1 MVLTLHTTRLTVRR
15 RTRQASVGLV
25 VLGLHLAGVLVWWTA
40 GQHSS
45 MRMARVETRLPSIS
59 VSLPVLGKPDSE
71 QVRRPQRLQDPTATT
86 RPRDTTKPAD
96 PRFTADVAT
105 APTASGTS
113 IPLEPSSPAEAQ
125 TPGAPA
131 LNLNLSRKDISS
143 TAPRS
148 FAEQSPFRGS
158 LPKTVERQIASAAA
172 ETGPWTEERIDND
185 RIRMRRGNTCV
196 MVERPR
202 AASIDPFSEAAGR
215 IPWRSSKPQECTD

>member
-1 MVLTLHTTRLTVRR
+1 MFLTIHSTPLTVRR

-25 VLGLHLAGVLVWWTA
+25 VLGLHLAGVLVWWTV

-59 VSLPVLGKPDSE
+59 VSLPVLAKPDTE
-71 QVRRPQRLQDPTATT
+71 QARRPQRMQDPTATT
-86 RPRDTTKPAD
+86 RQRDTTKPAD

-105 APTASGTS
+105 APSASGIS
-113 IPLEPSSPAEAQ
+113 IPLEPSSPAEEQ

-148 FAEQSPFRGS
+148 FAEQSPFRGR
-158 LPKTVERQIASAAA
+158 LPKTVERQIANAAA
-172 ETGPWTEERIDND
+172 ETGPWTEERLDYN
-185 RIRMRRGNTCV
+185 RIRFRRGNTCLT
-196 MVERPR
+196 MHRPNPV
-202 AASIDPFSEAAGR
+202 SIDPLSEAAG
-215 IPWRSSKPQECTD
+215 PGAWLTPGPEECTD

>member
-1 MVLTLHTTRLTVRR
+1 MVLAINTTRLTVRR
-15 RTRQASVGLV
+15 RTSQASVGLV

-59 VSLPVLGKPDSE
+59 VSLPVLAKPDTE
-71 QVRRPQRLQDPTATT
+71 QARRPQRMQDPIAKT
-86 RPRDTTKPAD
+86 RQRDTTKPAD
-96 PRFTADVAT
+96 PSYTADIAT
-105 APTASGTS
+105 APTTGAISLPS
-113 IPLEPSSPAEAQ
+113 EPSASTEAQ

-131 LNLNLSRKDISS
+131 LNLTLSRKDISS
-143 TAPRS
+143 ATPRS

-172 ETGPWTEERIDND
+172 ESGPWTEERIDNA
-185 RIRMRRGNTCV
+185 RIRFRRGNTCV
-196 MVERPR
+196 TMQRPR